1 MEGEAAGTLEWGQ
14 RHTFEKED
22 QGVD

>member
-1 MEGEAAGTLEWGQ
+1 MKGEAAGTLEWGQ

>member
-1 MEGEAAGTLEWGQ
+1 MQGEAAGTLEWGQ